1 MLDVH
6 CLCPIIDYRE
16 NYLFDT
22 RLKCGSFYDTEKFAS
37 LFDTTSNFYS
47 FHDTAVHLTVKCNL
61 KR

>member
-22 RLKCGSFYDTEKFAS
+22 RLKCGSFYDTEKN
-37 LFDTTSNFYS
+37 LLPC
-47 FHDTAVHLTVKCNL
+47 LTPPL
-61 KR
+61 TFIPFMTLPSI